1 MESTATTRLASLMV
15 FAIGSLWGFYWLP
28 VREIALLGL
37 QDLWGTVAIAAAGV
51 LALAPFGLRRALLG
65 ADRLGLGSTAL
76 GGFAFVLYSVSF
88 LYGDVAVVVILFFL
102 TPVWSTVLGRLIMG
116 WPITG
121 LRVAV
126 LVLGLLGLTT
136 MLAAEGTVPIPRGRG
151 EWLGLA
157 AGFCWAVA
165 SIGLRVRPVP
175 PAPQSGFIFALGAL
189 LGGLILA
196 PFVSLPPD
204 GAAITAPGQLVLWV
218 GLTGG
223 LWWAT
228 FTVGLMW
235 AAPKLDPA
243 RVGILLMAEVL
254 VAAVSAAILVGEHLE
269 PLEWVGGGLVLF
281 AGLIELWP
289 ERGPARRISR
299 WSFGGRK
306 RPR

>member
-1 MESTATTRLASLMV
+1 MDDLRITRLATGMV
-15 FAIGSLWGFYWLP
+15 FMIGALWGFYWVP
-28 VREIALLGL
+28 VREIAALGL
-37 QDLWGTVAIAAAGV
+37 EGVWGTVAIAAAGV
-51 LALAPFGLRRALLG
+51 LALAPFGLRRGLLG
-65 ADRLGLGSTAL
+65 ADRLGLGATAL

-102 TPVWSTVLGRLIMG
+102 TPVWSTVLGRLLMG

-121 LRVAV
+121 LRVVV
-126 LVLGLLGLTT
+126 LVMGLVGLTV
-136 MLAAEGTVPIPRGRG
+136 MLAAEGAAPVPRGLG

-175 PAPQSGFIFALGAL
+175 PAPQSAFVFAVGAF
-189 LGGLILA
+189 LGGLMFA
-196 PFVSLPPD
+196 PFVSTLPD
-204 GAAITAPGQLVLWV
+204 IAVMAAPGPLALWV
-218 GLTGG
+218 ALTGG

-254 VAAVSAAILVGEHLE
+254 VAALSAANLAGEHLD
-269 PLEWVGGGLVLF
+269 PLEWVGGGLVLL
-281 AGLIELWP
+281 AGLMELWP
-289 ERGPARRISR
+289 ESGPARRISR
-299 WSFGGRK
+299 WSGGNR
-306 RPR
+306 RRRR